1 MGAPRVV
8 ACLLAVFLPA
18 ICQGQ
23 QYWGGYGWRPVR
35 HPLVNEECER
45 AYPVDEA
52 TAMVLHVNCHGGSK
66 EFASEVVAND
76 STWCLRYLQCH
87 KMKRTMFKRVQTL
100 RLDCCVEIRQRRLKF
115 PAVVR
120 SCQFV
125 CKQRRN
131 AFLAN
136 EDNGTPCLA
145 WGGQV
150 GYCDQGVCKALEATA
165 APTTAQATST
175 VVSTPTELPGASSSA
190 ESTTVATTPAPV
202 PAVPV
207 VRPPWRPGFVGV
219 KCDRAYPARVGNGR
233 VAKCRF
239 LCGGYPTLGIGF
251 EEDGTPCWGVT
262 AEGAESTT
270 VPIRNWLLLNSRRGF
285 LKSRPQPQVL
295 RQAKINKRILK
306 ENVSE
311 AAKSATTVESR
322 PTDNTGNVVEV
333 TAALEQTTV
342 ESVPESTVVQ
352 TKGADLDG
360 SGQKKTPSA
369 DEVTASNEVEG
380 DEAQGSSATDAV
392 TGEGEEEGSG
402 NTDEQTDSSVSS
414 QEVTTSSS
422 GVEEVVAVVSETECC
437 HCSCIYSASS

>member
-8 ACLLAVFLPA
+8 ACLLAVFFPA

-23 QYWGGYGWRPVR
+23 QYWGGYGWRFVR
-35 HPLVNEECER
+35 HPLVNEACER

-52 TAMVLHVNCHGGSK
+52 TAVRATCRYPCQGWPVRY
-66 EFASEVVAND
+66 ANEQD
-76 STWCLRYLQCH
+76 GTPCQLSWWQQGVCFRGRCKRQYLVPSIPSVP
-87 KMKRTMFKRVQTL
+87 KDEENNVQARPNPAP
-100 RLDCCVEIRQRRLKF
+100 RLLCRNRQRRLKF

-175 VVSTPTELPGASSSA
+175 VVSTPTELPGASSVSSNAPGVTATATEEDVTVAQSA

-219 KCDRAYPARVGNGR
+219 KCDRAYPARVSSGR

-251 EEDGTPCWGVT
+251 EEDGTPCW
-262 AEGAESTT
+262 
-270 VPIRNWLLLNSRRGF
+270 R
-285 LKSRPQPQVL
+285 
-295 RQAKINKRILK
+295 
-306 ENVSE
+306 
-311 AAKSATTVESR
+311 
-322 PTDNTGNVVEV
+322 
-333 TAALEQTTV
+333 
-342 ESVPESTVVQ
+342 
-352 TKGADLDG
+352 
-360 SGQKKTPSA
+360 KK
-369 DEVTASNEVEG
+369 
-380 DEAQGSSATDAV
+380 Q
-392 TGEGEEEGSG
+392 
-402 NTDEQTDSSVSS
+402 
-414 QEVTTSSS
+414 
-422 GVEEVVAVVSETECC
+422 
-437 HCSCIYSASS
+437 